1 MLSAHAQPSAAAP
14 EPLTLARSVSSRP
27 SRMSISAL
35 AGLVATLALGTG
47 CLSDSYRIPDAELQ
61 RLASLP
67 PEQRGAAVR
76 VVQRTSFSEEVAE
89 QPVAAAPAPGP
100 GVVMFI
106 GGPVIPI
113 GGGPVGGPVAPGAGF
128 AGAPVRGAPVGGG
141 GTSPRGNLPSKVSGD
156 KDTAILLA
164 VAAVAFTVG
173 SIATEGARFDGTAA
187 VHPAHAVHLVY
198 PGGAQR
204 ITTLWEL
211 APQDTVNVSEAV
223 LSQKEGPIVEGER
236 APLDRQG
243 FAWRLDAG
251 LVGNTLPTGE
261 HVGGPGMNLG
271 LGYFP
276 LPWFGLLLASQVGG
290 GTLDGRN
297 VLDVRLGLEANAFP
311 LALGRLHLGG
321 YGQITNAWL
330 EADTAQ
336 GSGETISRQT
346 WSASAGGLLE
356 LGLTTRLALVGRVGE
371 TFDGAVNG
379 KTPHALSATLGFSVY

>member
-1 MLSAHAQPSAAAP
+1 MA
-14 EPLTLARSVSSRP
+14 
-27 SRMSISAL
+27 AL

-76 VVQRTSFSEEVAE
+76 VVQRTSFSQEVAE
-89 QPVAAAPAPGP
+89 QPVAPAPAPAGP
-100 GVVMFI
+100 GVVMFV

-113 GGGPVGGPVAPGAGF
+113 GGGPVGGPVAPGRAY

-141 GTSPRGNLPSKVSGD
+141 TGAPGGFPSKVSGD
-156 KDTAILLA
+156 KDTAVMLA

-211 APQDTVNVSEAV
+211 APQDTVNVREAV

-243 FAWRLDAG
+243 FAWRLDGG

-261 HVGGPGMNLG
+261 HVSGPGMNLG

-336 GSGETISRQT
+336 GSGETVSRQT

-356 LGLTTRLALVGRVGE
+356 LALTTRLALVGRVGE

-379 KTPHALSATLGFSVY
+379 KTPHALSATLGFSIY